1 MTKREFLDQLY
12 RELADLPAEERQ
24 AAMEYYEECFDD
36 VGPAGE
42 QGLIDQLGSPKKVAS
57 IIKANLPK
65 EPTRQNTQQGQYTPP
80 RNAANGQVVQRS
92 AQQTGGQGQ
101 SGAEYTPP
109 PQGKKQKRKRI
120 LLAFLATVLVL
131 MLIQGG
137 VKLVFD
143 YQVHEVFMPT
153 RSEDYTSMLQSAL
166 QSGQVER
173 IQLEAKQGEVEISQG
188 DNVSMIYEGKALRP
202 VNIKLENGALVIKMG
217 RSNSNQL
224 ELVLPREISNLN
236 LEMDVGNLT
245 LEQLDVEHLY
255 ASVDMGSL
263 KMRDVNCG
271 RLDTEVDMGNL
282 EMSNLNAAELQMEVA
297 MGDIEAQAEVS
308 RSVYIDVDMG
318 DATLVMSEPENYGWN
333 VENDF
338 GSVSLYG
345 MGINGM
351 TAPQQGGVY
360 FDISCDMGSVEVIAP
375 R

>member
-1 MTKREFLDQLY
+1 
-12 RELADLPAEERQ
+12 
-24 AAMEYYEECFDD
+24 
-36 VGPAGE
+36 
-42 QGLIDQLGSPKKVAS
+42 
-57 IIKANLPK
+57 
-65 EPTRQNTQQGQYTPP
+65 
-80 RNAANGQVVQRS
+80 
-92 AQQTGGQGQ
+92 
-101 SGAEYTPP
+101 
-109 PQGKKQKRKRI
+109 
-120 LLAFLATVLVL
+120 
-131 MLIQGG
+131 
-137 VKLVFD
+137 
-143 YQVHEVFMPT
+143 
-153 RSEDYTSMLQSAL
+153 
-166 QSGQVER
+166 
-173 IQLEAKQGEVEISQG
+173 
-188 DNVSMIYEGKALRP
+188 
-202 VNIKLENGALVIKMG
+202 MG

-236 LEMDVGNLT
+236 LELDAGNLT

-282 EMSNLNAAELQMEVA
+282 EMSNVNAAELQMEVA

-318 DATLVMSEPENYGWN
+318 DATLVMSEPENYSWN